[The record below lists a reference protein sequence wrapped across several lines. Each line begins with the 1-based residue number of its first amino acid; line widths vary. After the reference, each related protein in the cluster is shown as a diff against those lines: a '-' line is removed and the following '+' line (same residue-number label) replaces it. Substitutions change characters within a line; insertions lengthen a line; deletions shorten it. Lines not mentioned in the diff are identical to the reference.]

1 MIFAILRKGDGIS
14 KERIFLTSVV
24 KNLQSGLQA
33 AGHAISPDGQLGTNT
48 EKLIKTFQAA
58 KQLEANG
65 IVNKATWTPL
75 SSHLQS
81 TVEAN
86 QIKVREFLRNFD
98 GDLGWVHEREGHKG
112 FAYWPGGNSGVTLD
126 PGVDLGQI
134 HWNAIRP
141 FYEKILNEEQQIA
154 IQSVI
159 GISGDAAKRALDTN
173 PVLHAIR
180 ISQTDAERIMPL
192 ASQSYWVNI
201 VNRFSSLAAA
211 NVLPSVQTALLSL
224 SYNRGSHNQDLEQ
237 LQGPLNAADWGEVAN
252 RIAAMQQDH
261 KLEGIRV
268 RRRMEADLIR
278 AEVDYLNS

>member
-1 MIFAILRKGDGIS
+1 MIFAIIRKGDGIS

-112 FAYWPGGNSGVTLD
+112 FAY
-126 PGVDLGQI
+126 
-134 HWNAIRP
+134 
-141 FYEKILNEEQQIA
+141 
-154 IQSVI
+154 
-159 GISGDAAKRALDTN
+159 
-173 PVLHAIR
+173 
-180 ISQTDAERIMPL
+180 
-192 ASQSYWVNI
+192 
-201 VNRFSSLAAA
+201 
-211 NVLPSVQTALLSL
+211 
-224 SYNRGSHNQDLEQ
+224 
-237 LQGPLNAADWGEVAN
+237 
-252 RIAAMQQDH
+252 
-261 KLEGIRV
+261 
-268 RRRMEADLIR
+268 
-278 AEVDYLNS
+278 